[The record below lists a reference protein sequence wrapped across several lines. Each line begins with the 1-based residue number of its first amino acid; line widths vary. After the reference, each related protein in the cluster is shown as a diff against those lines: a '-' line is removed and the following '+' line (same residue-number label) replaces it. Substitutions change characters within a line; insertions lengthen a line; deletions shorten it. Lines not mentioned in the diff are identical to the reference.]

1 MVGMRIK
8 RSVGEK
14 GQVVIPKDIREHLG
28 LKPGSEIVFEVR
40 DKEVVIKPSVDP
52 IKFVEEFCNVPKK
65 LKKINIKKLKK
76 ILEEEYEIR

>member
-1 MVGMRIK
+1 MVGRRIK

-40 DKEVVIKPSVDP
+40 DKEVVIKPSIDP
-52 IKFVEEFCNVPKK
+52 IKFVEEFCNIPKK
-65 LKKINIKKLKK
+65 LKKNQHKKTEKNPRRG
-76 ILEEEYEIR
+76 I